1 MDRIQNHVA
10 SGSNPSVVT
19 VYNKAQ
25 KLAERAKAL
34 NAWANMVTSENL
46 KVIPF
51 KGDKGEIMTWIHR
64 VEWKQWI

>member
-10 SGSNPSVVT
+10 SGSNPSVVAA

-34 NAWANMVTSENL
+34 DTWAEMVTSDRFQ
-46 KVIPF
+46 VIPF
-51 KGDKGEIMTWIHR
+51 KRPSLK
-64 VEWKQWI
+64 EWK